1 MSEATHVGSGKV
13 RELYALDDERLL
25 LVASDRISTFDV
37 VLPTEIPDKGRVLT
51 GLSGYWFAR
60 TQNVVSNHLLALRD
74 DGRSTECKRLEML
87 PIECV
92 VRGYLS
98 GSGLEGLP
106 ATGAVCGH
114 RLPEG
119 LVESQQL
126 PRPIF
131 TPATKAQT
139 GHDENID
146 RAAAVELVGE
156 ERYDEAEAT
165 ALALYELVSE
175 HARERGIILA
185 DTKLEFGIDEN
196 GALVLGDE
204 AFTPDSSRF
213 WPADEYR
220 AGSTPPSFDKQFVRD
235 YCESLGWDKTSPG
248 PRASRRRRRRHAG
261 ALRRGVRAADRP
273 LVRRLPGRPERGARM
288 RATVLVRPK
297 PGILD
302 PQGQAVES
310 SLRHLGFEVATRGS
324 AGSSTSSSRPTIATR
339 RRRSSS
345 ECASSS

>member
-13 RELYALDDERLL
+13 RELYELDDERLL

-60 TQNVVSNHLLALRD
+60 TQNVVANHLLALRD

-98 GSGLEGLP
+98 GSGWKDYK

-114 RLPEG
+114 QLPEG

-146 RAAAVELVGE
+146 RAAAIELVGE

-185 DTKLEFGIDEN
+185 DTKLEFGIDET

-213 WPADEYR
+213 WPVDEYR
-220 AGSTPPSFDKQFVRD
+220 MGSTPPSFDKQFVRD
-235 YCESLGWDKTSPG
+235 YCESLGWDKAYPG
-248 PRASRRRRRRHAG
+248 PELPDDVVEGTRARYIEAFERLTGLSFG
-261 ALRRGVRAADRP
+261 AYLADP
-273 LVRRLPGRPERGARM
+273 NV
-288 RATVLVRPK
+288 VL
-297 PGILD
+297 G
-302 PQGQAVES
+302 
-310 SLRHLGFEVATRGS
+310 
-324 AGSSTSSSRPTIATR
+324 
-339 RRRSSS
+339 
-345 ECASSS
+345 